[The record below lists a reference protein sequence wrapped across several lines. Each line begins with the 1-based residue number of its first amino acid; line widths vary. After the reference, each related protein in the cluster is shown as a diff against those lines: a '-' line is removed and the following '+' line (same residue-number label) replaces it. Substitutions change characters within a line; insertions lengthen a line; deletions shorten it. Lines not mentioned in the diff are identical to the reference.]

1 MRKLINLT
9 DEPIQRHTILFE
21 ESEVIFTLRFY
32 PKTEIW
38 CFDAE
43 YNGKSV
49 FGLKLSVGVPH
60 MVSQN
65 QPFDF
70 VVSDNSNNGLDPF
83 KGDDC
88 SSGRCDIYIL
98 DAADMIQVR
107 AGAEVPL

>member
-1 MRKLINLT
+1 MRQLLNLT
-9 DEPIQRHTILFE
+9 DETLQKHTILFE
-21 ESEVIFTLRFY
+21 ESEVIFTIRFY

-49 FGLKLSVGVPH
+49 FGLKLSVGVLH

-83 KGDDC
+83 KIDDF
-88 SSGRCDIYIL
+88 SGGRCNIFIL
-98 DAADMIQVR
+98 DTDDMVQVR
-107 AGAEVPL
+107 NGAEVPL